1 MNNEF
6 DKTFGADFINS
17 VPEESGVYIFR
28 NIENTIIYVGKAKN
42 LRKRLSQYRGA
53 NRKKKH
59 RKMRAI
65 TKKAVQVE
73 LKTCSSEKEA
83 LLLENQLIQ
92 EHKPYLNVSGAY
104 SFLYPYIGIF
114 WDSQKPSWLGV
125 CQTTVPEEFIGTSFT
140 LFGAYRSRAIVG
152 NAYRSLNALIKYIAH
167 KDHKETK
174 RYRDYPYSNVS
185 FYRQV
190 DQDLPRGLTAFFR
203 GESRDGL
210 TVLTEI
216 LLEKPDARKDASEIQ
231 EHLKTL
237 TLFYEEEAQ
246 KLRSM
251 LDKFGMTQSYISQ
264 YDRDRLFIA
273 VPVSPEVLK
282 LASEAVEKP

>member
-1 MNNEF
+1 MVFPLTHKANFPILTYPKKQYLINYMNNEF
-6 DKTFGADFINS
+6 DKTFGADFIKS
-17 VPEESGVYIFR
+17 VPE
-28 NIENTIIYVGKAKN
+28 
-42 LRKRLSQYRGA
+42 GA
-53 NRKKKH
+53 NRKKRH

-73 LKTCSSEKEA
+73 IKPCSSEKEA
-83 LLLENQLIQ
+83 LLMENQLIQ
-92 EHKPYLNVSGAY
+92 DHKPYLNVSGAY

-114 WDSQKPSWLGV
+114 WDSQKPRWLGI
-125 CQTTVPEEFIGTSFT
+125 CHTTAPENFINTSFT

-152 NAYRSLNALIKYIAH
+152 NAYRSLNALIEYVAH
-167 KDHKETK
+167 KDQKETK
-174 RYRDYPYSNVS
+174 HYIDYPYSSVS

-190 DQDLPRGLTAFFR
+190 DKDLPRGLTAFFR

-210 TVLTEI
+210 TVLIEI

-231 EHLKTL
+231 EHLKNL

-251 LDKFGMTQSYISQ
+251 LDKFGMTHSYISQ
-264 YDRDRLFIA
+264 YDRDRLFIEA
-273 VPVSPEVLK
+273 VPDNSKVSN
-282 LASEAVEKP
+282 LANETVQKP